1 MKTILTVL
9 CCTLLCLAQG
19 QQTITKNYPVKAG
32 QELKLSFDYPKVV
45 KVSTWDKNEV
55 SITASVSINN
65 GENNDA
71 FQLIESSEGNTLTIK
86 NIIKDMD
93 KLPKRYTVMKD
104 GKKTVFISKE
114 AYKEFTADLKGAKY
128 YSEGVEIEIT
138 LDIKVPEN
146 LVNTFVKSTY
156 GIVELANFNGQLKV
170 DATYGG
176 IDASINEATTGK
188 LSVTTH
194 YGQIY
199 SNLKLNI
206 TEKEEKDF
214 YTSITLS
221 TGKGPAYSLK
231 STYGNLY
238 LRKSVK

>member
-65 GENNDA
+65 GENNEA
-71 FQLIESSEGNTLTIK
+71 FQLIEGSEGNTLTIK

-93 KLPKRYTVMKD
+93 KLPKRYTVVKD
-104 GKKTVFISKE
+104 GKKTVFTSKE

-128 YSEGVEIEIT
+128 YSEGVEIEIS

-146 LVNTFVKSTY
+146 LANTFVKSTY
-156 GIVELANFNGQLKV
+156 GIVELANFN
-170 DATYGG
+170 
-176 IDASINEATTGK
+176 
-188 LSVTTH
+188 
-194 YGQIY
+194 
-199 SNLKLNI
+199 
-206 TEKEEKDF
+206 
-214 YTSITLS
+214 
-221 TGKGPAYSLK
+221 
-231 STYGNLY
+231 
-238 LRKSVK
+238 

>member
-9 CCTLLCLAQG
+9 CCTLLCLAQA
-19 QQTITKNYPVKAG
+19 QQTITKSYPVKAG
-32 QELKLSFDYPKVV
+32 QQLNLSFDYPKIV
-45 KVSTWDKNEV
+45 KLSTWDKNEV

-65 GENNDA
+65 GDNNDA
-71 FQLIESSEGNTLTIK
+71 FQLIESSEGGTLTIK
-86 NIIKDMD
+86 NSIKDMD

-104 GKKTVFISKE
+104 GKKTVFTSKE
-114 AYKEFTADLKGAKY
+114 AYKEFTADQKGAKY
-128 YSEGVEIEIT
+128 YSEGVEIEIK

-146 LVNTFVKSTY
+146 LANTFVKSTY
-156 GIVELANFNGQLKV
+156 GIVELVDFNGQLKA

-176 IDASINEATTGK
+176 IDASINEANTGK

-199 SNLKLNI
+199 TNLKSNI

-214 YTSITLS
+214 YTSITMAP
-221 TGKGPAYSLK
+221 GKGPAYSLK

-238 LRKSVK
+238 IRKSVK

>member
-9 CCTLLCLAQG
+9 CCTLLYLAQA
-19 QQTITKNYPVKAG
+19 QQTITKNYPIKAG
-32 QELKLSFDYPKVV
+32 QELNLSFDYPKVV
-45 KVSTWDKNEV
+45 KLSTWDKNEV

-65 GENNDA
+65 GDNNDA

-104 GKKTVFISKE
+104 GKKTVFVSKE
-114 AYKEFTADLKGAKY
+114 SYKEFTKDLKGAKY

-146 LVNTFVKSTY
+146 LASTFVKSTY
-156 GIVELANFNGQLKV
+156 GIVELANFNGQLKA

-188 LSVTTH
+188 LSATTH

-214 YTSITLS
+214 YTSITLAP
-221 TGKGPAYSLK
+221 GRGPAYSLK

>member
-9 CCTLLCLAQG
+9 CCTVLGLAQG

-32 QELKLSFDYPKVV
+32 QELKFSFDYPKVV

-65 GENNDA
+65 GENNEA

-104 GKKTVFISKE
+104 GKKTVFVSKE

-146 LVNTFVKSTY
+146 LVNTFIKSTY
-156 GIVELANFNGQLKV
+156 GIVELANFNGPLKV

-206 TEKEEKDF
+206 TEKEEKIF
-214 YTSITLS
+214 IL
-221 TGKGPAYSLK
+221 L
-231 STYGNLY
+231 
-238 LRKSVK
+238 